1 MKNISEII
9 WHAVRTEIYS
19 ISNRGVEK
27 YSFNLFFFIT
37 FTEPFTIHWIFMSSS
52 TFHFPFTVRQT
63 LCLVLGN
70 GLWMKVHYVIS
81 NQKYWRLIMQPSSS
95 FFLYCV
101 IQDDHGLYIVRLELH
116 QLRFLICGLEH
127 KSHQSV
133 TDMKH

>member
-1 MKNISEII
+1 MKNISERI

-27 YSFNLFFFIT
+27 YSLDFFLIT
-37 FTEPFTIHWIFMSSS
+37 FTEPFTILWIFISSS
-52 TFHFPFTVRQT
+52 TFPIPFIVRQI

-101 IQDDHGLYIVRLELH
+101 IQDDHGLYTVRLELH
-116 QLRFLICGLEH
+116 QLRFLISGLEH

-133 TDMKH
+133 IDMKH